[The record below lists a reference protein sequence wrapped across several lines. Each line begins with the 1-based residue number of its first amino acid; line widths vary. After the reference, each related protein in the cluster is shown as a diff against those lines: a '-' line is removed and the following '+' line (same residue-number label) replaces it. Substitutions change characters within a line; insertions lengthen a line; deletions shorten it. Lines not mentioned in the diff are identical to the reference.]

1 MDITIRSF
9 CPNEK
14 HQIHIIQKFLQ
25 KIPGH
30 LNMLLFLQGMIGM
43 VFHSRLKNGHNNSVF
58 LSK

>member
-1 MDITIRSF
+1 MDITILSF

-30 LNMLLFLQGMIGM
+30 PNMLFFFTGDD
-43 VFHSRLKNGHNNSVF
+43 RNGISFKVE
-58 LSK
+58 KWT